1 MTNELQQFKFSDTE
15 IRVVRGEDGEPRFVA
30 KDIVE
35 GIGATWTGAG
45 ACISHIPDEWKGV
58 LSVHTPK
65 CSQNMV
71 CLTEQGVYFYLARS
85 DKPKALPFQK
95 WLAGEVLPS
104 IRKHGTYM
112 TPEVIEKTLTNPD
125 FIIKL
130 ATELKQEQEKRKALE
145 TQAAID
151 RPKTIFADAVAE
163 SKTSILIGDLA
174 KLIKQNGFDI
184 GQKRLFE
191 WLRSKGW
198 LIKSGSSKNI
208 PTQRA
213 MEHGLFEVKERTIN
227 APDGHIIISKTTK
240 VTGKGQVY
248 FVNKFLG
255 DTTLPLVEPPLELEA

>member
-1 MTNELQQFKFSDTE
+1 MTMTNELQVFEFKGHD
-15 IRVVRGEDGEPRFVA
+15 VRTIMRDGYPWWVA
-30 KDIVE
+30 KDVCDVLELGNITEALRNLDEDERCSELVNTPGGKQKMSIVSE
-35 GIGATWTGAG
+35 PGLYSSI
-45 ACISHIPDEWKGV
+45 
-58 LSVHTPK
+58 L
-65 CSQNMV
+65 
-71 CLTEQGVYFYLARS
+71 RS
-85 DKPKALPFQK
+85 RKPEAKEFK
-95 WLAGEVLPS
+95 RWITHEVLPS
-104 IRKHGTYM
+104 VRKHGAYM
-112 TPEVIEKTLTNPD
+112 TPETLEKTLTNPD

-213 MEHGLFEVKERTIN
+213 MEQGLFEVKERTIN

-248 FVNKFLG
+248 FINKFLG
-255 DTTLPLVEPPLELEA
+255 DTTLPLVEPPLKLEA